1 MRFAY
6 TILYVEDVK
15 KTVQFYKNAFGFEL
29 KFQHEQG
36 DYAEL
41 ESGQTTIALS
51 SFELIRSLGKKP
63 QRAEIHSPNFELA
76 FVTDQLEQ
84 DLRQAKQAGAKEI
97 QAIERMPWGQSIA
110 YVEDINGFLIE
121 LCTPMMI

>member
-1 MRFAY
+1 MRFSY
-6 TILYVEDVK
+6 IILYVEDVK

-51 SFELIRSLGKKP
+51 SFEQIRALGKNP
-63 QRAEIHSPNFELA
+63 HRADSQAPNFELA
-76 FVTDQLEQ
+76 FVSNQIEQ

-97 QAIERMPWGQSIA
+97 QGIENMPWGQSIA
-110 YVEDINGFLIE
+110 YVEDINGFIIE
-121 LCTPMMI
+121 ICTPMMI